1 MTAIASSPVP
11 KPIPTAVANASKNM
25 LMMFAG
31 TKDSGKTTLLA
42 TGGKNMP
49 ETMAQLIELVKAG
62 KTPDCSDVHIWQ
74 FDAGGDTGL
83 KGLGL
88 KPTVVDLSREI
99 NWKQAEKKLNALFAD
114 AQKRTDISVIGIDLT
129 TLAEMIIEHYTALS
143 PGNNMEIYGS
153 GVKPA
158 LRKILTLARLTPCP
172 VVFMTHLKVYDDSF
186 KGGKSDKDAK
196 EAHEA
201 RHELHA
207 ENIPY
212 RFTWA
217 VSGSIIGVIEPPLVA
232 RWVTRRENVRV
243 NGAIKSRY
251 WVDTDVTDFAPSS
264 TKANSEYVKVV
275 PPEST
280 LTLKTMLAALN
291 K

>member
-1 MTAIASSPVP
+1 MS
-11 KPIPTAVANASKNM
+11 SKNM
-25 LMMFAG
+25 LGMVAG
-31 TKDSGKTTLLA
+31 AKDAGKTTLLA
-42 TGGKNMP
+42 TAGAAMP

-88 KPTVVDLSREI
+88 KPTVEDLSREP
-99 NWKQAEKKLNALFAD
+99 NWIQASKRLDSLFSS
-114 AQKRTDISVIGIDLT
+114 AQKRTDIAAIGIDMT
-129 TLAEMIIEHYTALS
+129 TLVEMLIGHYEKLT
-143 PGNNMEIYGS
+143 PGDNMTIYGS

-158 LRKILTLARLTPCP
+158 LRKIMTAARMTPCP
-172 VVFMTHLKVYDDSF
+172 VILMTHIKPYDDSF

-201 RHELHA
+201 KHELHDGGV
-207 ENIPY
+207 PY

-217 VSGSIIGVIEPPLVA
+217 LSGSVIQTIEPPMA
-232 RWVTRRENVRV
+232 FRWVVRRENARTPA
-243 NGAIKSRY
+243 GAIKSRF
-251 WVDTDVTDFAPSS
+251 WVNTDVTDYAPSS

-280 LTLKTMLAALN
+280 LTLKTMLANLS